1 MAAPR
6 LVSALVSFARTLQDA
21 RDLAEDANKWS
32 IPLQLG
38 KRAQITIAR
47 RDILAEVA
55 FLRAFTGWEVFLEET
70 FLLYLLGHK
79 IPKARPRRFGFPPDR
94 NAAAEWCSDG
104 KEHAKWNVS
113 DVRRR
118 ADRWFKD
125 GRPFSPALQGQQ
137 SRLSQLVTIR
147 NAIAHE
153 SSAARL
159 KFENLVREELPTA
172 PATMSVGAF
181 LLTTKPT
188 TTPPISFMEF
198 YLGQVEQVAKNI
210 VPR

>member
-1 MAAPR
+1 MAASR
-6 LVSALVSFARTLQDA
+6 LVSALVSFARCLGDS
-21 RDLAEDANKWS
+21 RDLADDANKWS
-32 IPLQLG
+32 VPLHPG
-38 KRAQITIAR
+38 RRAQITIAR
-47 RDILAEVA
+47 RDILTEVA

-79 IPKARPRRFGFPPDR
+79 IPKAKPRRFGFPPDL
-94 NAAAEWCSDG
+94 NAASEWCSDG
-104 KEHAKWNVS
+104 KEYAKWNVS

-125 GRPFSPALQGQQ
+125 GRPFTPALQGQQ
-137 SRLSQLVTIR
+137 SRLSQLITIR

-159 KFENLVREELPTA
+159 KFENLLREELPTA
-172 PATMSVGAF
+172 PATLSVGTF
-181 LLTTKPT
+181 LLTTKPN

>member
-1 MAAPR
+1 MAAAR
-6 LVSALVSFARTLQDA
+6 LVSALVSFARTLDEA

-32 IPLQLG
+32 VPPQPG
-38 KRAQITIAR
+38 RRAQITVVR
-47 RDILAEVA
+47 RDILTEVA

-79 IPKARPRRFGFPPDR
+79 IPKAQPRRFGFPPNL
-94 NAAAEWCSDG
+94 NAVAEWCSDG
-104 KEHAKWNVS
+104 KEYAKWNVS

-118 ADRWFKD
+118 ANRWFKD
-125 GRPFSPALQGQQ
+125 GKPFTPALQGQQ
-137 SRLSQLVTIR
+137 SRLSQLITIR

-153 SSAARL
+153 SSSAKL

-172 PATMSVGAF
+172 PANMSVGTF
-181 LLTTKPT
+181 LLTTKRNAA
-188 TTPPISFMEF
+188 PPISFMEF
-198 YLGQVEQVAKNI
+198 YLGQVEQVARNI